1 MSRYVKRI
9 VENLTKKYNTFCPF
23 ELANQLNILI
33 VVSNI
38 GKPLGIYK
46 YIKKNRVIFLNEKLT
61 DIEQKFVLAHELG
74 HAVLHTKSSCFFSNV
89 RNINKSKKEFEANV
103 FAAELLINEKNIDF
117 NQLQFFSIQQLS
129 SYYEVPIE
137 LVELKFRK

>member
-33 VVSNI
+33 IVSNI

-46 YIKKNRVIFLNEKLT
+46 YIKKNRVIFLNENLT

-103 FAAELLINEKNIDF
+103 FAAELLINEKI
-117 NQLQFFSIQQLS
+117 
-129 SYYEVPIE
+129 
-137 LVELKFRK
+137 